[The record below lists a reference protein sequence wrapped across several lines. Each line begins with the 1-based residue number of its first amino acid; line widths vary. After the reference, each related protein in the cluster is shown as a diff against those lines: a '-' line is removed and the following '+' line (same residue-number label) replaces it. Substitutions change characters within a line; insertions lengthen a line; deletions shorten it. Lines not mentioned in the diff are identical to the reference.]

1 MNDKPIQYDGKAWTV
16 MNKDVNTTHDNL
28 LLPTYVKMTITIVRK
43 VSEDERKEYYSEA
56 IRQGILPPIKYSEYI
71 KLS

>member
-1 MNDKPIQYDGKAWTV
+1 VNDKPIQYEGKAWTV
-16 MNKDVNTTHDNL
+16 MTKEVKTTHDDL
-28 LLPTYVKMTITIVRK
+28 LLPTYVQMTITIVRK